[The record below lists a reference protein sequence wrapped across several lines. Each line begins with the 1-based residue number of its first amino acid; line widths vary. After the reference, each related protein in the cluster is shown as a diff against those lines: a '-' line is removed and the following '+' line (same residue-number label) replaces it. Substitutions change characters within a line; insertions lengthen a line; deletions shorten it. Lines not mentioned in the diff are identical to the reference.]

1 MYQSAV
7 MRFGNRI
14 VYGNCPDVQTKK
26 KGGRFVR
33 CCLYQHSGRYGYF
46 CCGISVVVAVAAAG
60 YGSFVRCAVDV
71 PLEGLAF
78 V

>member
-60 YGSFVRCAVDV
+60 NRSFVRCAVDV
-71 PLEGLAF
+71 PLEGLVF

>member
-14 VYGNCPDVQTKK
+14 VCGNCPDVQTKR
-26 KGGRFVR
+26 KGRRFVR
-33 CCLYQHSGRYGYF
+33 CCLYQYSGRYGRG

-60 YGSFVRCAVDV
+60 YGSFMRRAVDV
-71 PLEGLAF
+71 PIEGLAF